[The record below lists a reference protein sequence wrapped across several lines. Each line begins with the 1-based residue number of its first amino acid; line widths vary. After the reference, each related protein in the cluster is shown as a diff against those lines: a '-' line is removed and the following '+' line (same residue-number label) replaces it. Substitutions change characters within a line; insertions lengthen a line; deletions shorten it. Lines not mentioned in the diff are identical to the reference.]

1 MRNQP
6 PPKPPKNTRKS
17 REEETTNLEN
27 LLIVGLGNPGSEYTG
42 TRHNLGAEC
51 VSLLAE
57 RLGVSMTRKRWKSL
71 VGHTDLSLERRVW
84 LIWPQT
90 FMNLSGQ
97 SVAAAVRDLGLA
109 PEAVWAVYDEL
120 DLPLCRLR
128 IRRGGSAAGHNGV
141 LSLMSSLKTHEF
153 VRFRIGVGRPVGDGV
168 RYVLGRFGKRESES
182 LDRIRS
188 GVADALELA
197 LTEGV
202 QTAMDKYNRAG
213 SLGCEEIP

>member
-1 MRNQP
+1 M
-6 PPKPPKNTRKS
+6 
-17 REEETTNLEN
+17 EN
-27 LLIVGLGNPGSEYTG
+27 LLIVGLGNPGAEYAG

-51 VSLLAE
+51 VRELAA
-57 RLGVSMTRKRWKSL
+57 RLGVAMTRRRWKSL
-71 VGHTDLSLERRVW
+71 VAYADTPPERRVW

-97 SVAAAVRDLGLA
+97 AVAAAARDLQLA
-109 PEAVWAVYDEL
+109 PESVWAVYDEL

-153 VRFRIGVGRPVGDGV
+153 VRFRIGVGRPEGDGV
-168 RYVLGRFGKRESES
+168 RYVLGRFGKRESEAVEK
-182 LDRIRS
+182 IRS

-197 LTEGV
+197 LSSGV
-202 QTAMDKYNRAG
+202 QAAMDNYNRAG
-213 SLGCEEIP
+213 SLGCEELP

>member
-1 MRNQP
+1 MEQI
-6 PPKPPKNTRKS
+6 
-17 REEETTNLEN
+17 
-27 LLIVGLGNPGSEYTG
+27 LIVGLGNPGPEYAE

-51 VSLLAE
+51 VAELAR

-71 VGHTDLSLERRVW
+71 VGHLDASPERRVW

-97 SVAAAVRDLGLA
+97 AVAAAVRDLSVT
-109 PEAVWAVYDEL
+109 PDSVWAVYDEL

-153 VRFRIGVGRPVGDGV
+153 VRFRIGIGRPEGDGV
-168 RYVLGRFGKRESES
+168 RYVLGRFGKRESEA
-182 LDRIRS
+182 LEKIRS

-197 LTEGV
+197 LTAGV
-202 QTAMDKYNRAG
+202 QAAMDQYNRAG
-213 SLGCEEIP
+213 SLGCAEIP

>member
-1 MRNQP
+1 M
-6 PPKPPKNTRKS
+6 
-17 REEETTNLEN
+17 EH
-27 LLIVGLGNPGSEYTG
+27 LLIVGLGNPGPEYAA

-51 VSLLAE
+51 VAVLAQ
-57 RLGVSMTRKRWKSL
+57 RLGVSMTRRRWKSL
-71 VGHTDLSLERRVW
+71 VGHTDTTPERRVW

-97 SVAAAVRDLGLA
+97 AVAAAARDLGVT
-109 PEAVWAVYDEL
+109 PDSVWAVYDEL

-141 LSLMSSLKTHEF
+141 LSLMSSLRTHEF
-153 VRFRIGVGRPVGDGV
+153 VRFRIGIGRPEGDGV
-168 RYVLGRFGKRESES
+168 RYVLGRFGRRESEA
-182 LDRIRS
+182 LEEIRS

-197 LTEGV
+197 LTAGV
-202 QTAMDKYNRAG
+202 QAAMDKYNRAG

>member
-1 MRNQP
+1 
-6 PPKPPKNTRKS
+6 
-17 REEETTNLEN
+17 
-27 LLIVGLGNPGSEYTG
+27 
-42 TRHNLGAEC
+42 
-51 VSLLAE
+51 
-57 RLGVSMTRKRWKSL
+57 
-71 VGHTDLSLERRVW
+71 
-84 LIWPQT
+84 
-90 FMNLSGQ
+90 
-97 SVAAAVRDLGLA
+97 
-109 PEAVWAVYDEL
+109 
-120 DLPLCRLR
+120 
-128 IRRGGSAAGHNGV
+128 
-141 LSLMSSLKTHEF
+141 MSSLKTHEF

>member
-1 MRNQP
+1 LTAAAHEIKRTGEAEKQ
-6 PPKPPKNTRKS
+6 RD
-17 REEETTNLEN
+17 EVEN
-27 LLIVGLGNPGSEYTG
+27 LLIVGLGNPGPEFAG

-51 VSLLAE
+51 VALLAK

-71 VGHTDLSLERRVW
+71 VGHKDLAAERRVW

-97 SVAAAVRDLGLA
+97 AVSAAVRDLGLE
-109 PEAVWAVYDEL
+109 PESVWAVYDEL

-153 VRFRIGVGRPVGDGV
+153 IRFRIGVGRPVGDGV

-182 LDRIRS
+182 LDKIRS
-188 GVADALELA
+188 GVVDALELA
-197 LTEGV
+197 LSGGV
-202 QTAMDKYNRAG
+202 QVAMDKYNRAG